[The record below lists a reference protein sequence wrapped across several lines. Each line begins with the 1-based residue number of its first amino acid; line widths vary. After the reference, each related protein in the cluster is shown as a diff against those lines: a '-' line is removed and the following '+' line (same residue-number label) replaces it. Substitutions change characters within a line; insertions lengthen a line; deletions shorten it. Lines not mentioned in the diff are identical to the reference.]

1 MRRLPAAL
9 ARQVYAAATPIADH
23 GLDQTKIEDIADAT
37 GVPKATLYYYFDG
50 KEQILAFLLAEMLS
64 IAEGEVAVAVA
75 APGPARERLTA
86 VVEAQVKAMFD
97 HPAICRA
104 LIGELGRA
112 GRVPEIATAIRSA
125 FHVPVERL
133 LREGGTDGS
142 LRHLDDP
149 AGAASAIFGAVTLS
163 ALDHLVG
170 HEKPDPRAVA
180 SATLDVLLNGLGTA
194 AGAMPGPRQRA
205 RRGREART

>member
-64 IAEGEVAVAVA
+64 IAEGEVAVAAA

-133 LREGGTDGS
+133 LREGEEDGS
-142 LRHLDDP
+142 LRHLGDP

-170 HEKPDPRAVA
+170 HDNPDPHAVA
-180 SATLDVLLNGLGTA
+180 SATLDVLLNGLGNASGTA
-194 AGAMPGPRQRA
+194 AGPRQRA
-205 RRGREART
+205 TRGTQTQT